1 MAIPWETPGESLL
14 ESLRP
19 EELHKLF
26 AHFVGLT
33 EIDAS
38 LHDPEG
44 NELLFERKDPAH
56 HMCSLL
62 VPRPARCIEPV
73 RAAGIRAAELRE
85 PYIFQCG
92 QGMKCAVALLE
103 GDRHVASLLLGPVL
117 FWEPDDESRHQI
129 QEVARLSGISP
140 FTLQT
145 CLDLV
150 PRISPETLRS
160 SARTLALLLGRML
173 SLDSVLTSPNPLP
186 DLPKSPRRGISPVSV
201 ETMGGLSRFR
211 RYSLGL
217 ERDLVAYVQAADLE
231 NAGKIFDGLLAE
243 IFSLSAGNLDLV
255 KVNVYELTATL
266 LRSAVDAG
274 VPLGELT
281 GMIQKTT
288 SILAE
293 ENRFDAVASLMKE
306 IIDGISGAIF
316 QNGFHK
322 PENRNLLAALRYMK
336 EQYANDITL
345 SSVAKNVFVSE
356 FYLSHL
362 FREEMGTTFSA
373 TLAKIRMDAAIHL
386 MEEKSLPIREI
397 AERTGFRDSG
407 NFAKKFRQYHG
418 ITPKKYMDS
427 L

>member
-1 MAIPWETPGESLL
+1 MALNWEAGQESSLD
-14 ESLRP
+14 SLRP

-26 AHFVGLT
+26 ANFVSLT
-33 EIDAS
+33 GIDAS

-44 NELLFERKDPAH
+44 NERLFERKDPQH

-62 VPRPARCIEPV
+62 LPRPAHCTELV
-73 RAAGIRAAELRE
+73 RAGGARAFELRE

-92 QGMKCAVALLE
+92 QGMKCAVALVE
-103 GDRHVASLLLGPVL
+103 GGRHVASLLLGPVL

-129 QEVARLSGISP
+129 VETARISGIAP
-140 FTLQT
+140 FTLQS
-145 CLDLV
+145 CLDAV

-160 SARTLALLLGRML
+160 SARTLALLVGRMM
-173 SLDSVLTSPNPLP
+173 SLDSVETAANPLP
-186 DLPKSPRRGISPVSV
+186 DLPKPSRRPAAPVSV
-201 ETMGGLSRFR
+201 ETMGSLSRFR
-211 RYSLGL
+211 RYSHSL

-243 IFSLSAGNLDLV
+243 IFSLSTGNLDLV
-255 KVNVYELTATL
+255 KVNVYELTASL

-281 GMIQKTT
+281 GMIQKTNA
-288 SILAE
+288 ILAA
-293 ENRFDAVASLMKE
+293 ENRFDRVASLMKE

-322 PENRNLLAALRYMK
+322 PENRNLVAALRYMK
-336 EQYANDITL
+336 ENYANDISL

-356 FYLSHL
+356 YYLSHL

-386 MEEKSLPIREI
+386 MEEKTLPIREI
-397 AERTGFRDSG
+397 AEQAGFRDSG

-418 ITPKKYMDS
+418 ITPKKYMDT